1 MTHDVTLV
9 VLQSVFVR
17 TMVLP
22 EQLYESGQVTVS
34 VTPVPLLHCVVE
46 LPGPLKT
53 PVYRVVCD
61 GVTEV
66 EPFGPT
72 APTPLIVPPVVFVD
86 VHESAED
93 CPRVMLVG
101 FSESV
106 QAGFAAPTVMVSVAY
121 VAHEV

>member
-86 VHESAED
+86 VHDSVEEF
-93 CPRVMLVG
+93 PLVTDVG
-101 FSESV
+101 SRDSV
-106 QAGFAAPTVMVSVAY
+106 QAGFAAPTVIESESY
-121 VAHEV
+121 VVHDV